1 MPALLRTVGFEAMI
15 KVVETIA
22 EMKRLRAEMR
32 RAGLRIGFVPTMGAL
47 HEGHLSLMRVARRQT
62 DRVVVSIFVNPT
74 QFGPKEDFGKYP
86 RQLAED
92 CRMCEGV
99 GVDAVFAPPVKEMY
113 PEGYCTFVEQTRLT
127 DVLCGASRPGH
138 FRGVTTVVTK
148 LFNIVAPDVAYFGQ
162 KDFQQTVVIKRMA
175 ADLDMDV
182 KIVVLPTVRES
193 DGLAMSSRN
202 KYLSASERKDA
213 LCLYR
218 ALQRAEAMVKAG
230 ERKASVLVTEMTRLI
245 SAAPTAKI
253 DYVAVVDPESLAPV
267 DEIDGEAVAALA
279 VWIGATRL
287 IDNAVLTPHGR
298 NQRRT
303 EMKRR

>member
-1 MPALLRTVGFEAMI
+1 MQI
-15 KVVETIA
+15 VETIP
-22 EMKRLRAEMR
+22 EMKRLREEMR

-47 HEGHLSLMRVARRQT
+47 HEGHLSLMRVARCES

-74 QFGPKEDFGKYP
+74 QFGPKEDFSKYP

-92 CRMCEGV
+92 CRMCESV
-99 GVDAVFAPPVKEMY
+99 GVDVVFAPSLKEMY
-113 PEGYCTFVEQTRLT
+113 PDGYCTFVEQTRLT
-127 DVLCGASRPGH
+127 DVLCGAARPGH

-148 LFNIVAPDVAYFGQ
+148 LFNSVAPDVAYFGQ

-182 KIVVLPTVRES
+182 KIVVLPTVREP

-213 LCLYR
+213 LCLSG
-218 ALQRAEAMVKAG
+218 ALQRAEALVKAG
-230 ERKASVLVTEMTRLI
+230 ERKASVLLAEMTRLI

-253 DYVAVVDPESLAPV
+253 DYVAVVDPESLAEV
-267 DEIDGEAVAALA
+267 SEIGREAVAALA
-279 VWIGATRL
+279 VRIGTTRL
-287 IDNAVLTPHGR
+287 IDNAVLTLDGR
-298 NQRRT
+298 NER
-303 EMKRR
+303 

>member
-1 MPALLRTVGFEAMI
+1 M

-22 EMKRLRAEMR
+22 EMKRLREELR

-47 HEGHLSLMRVARRQT
+47 HEGHLSLMRVARRET

-74 QFGPKEDFGKYP
+74 QFGPREDFSKYP
-86 RQLAED
+86 RQLADD

-99 GVDAVFAPPVKEMY
+99 GVDVVFAPPVKEMY

-127 DVLCGASRPGH
+127 DVLCGAARPGH

-148 LFNIVAPDVAYFGQ
+148 LFNIVAPDVTYFGQ

-182 KIVVLPTVRES
+182 KVVVLPTVREP

-202 KYLSASERKDA
+202 KYLSPSERKDA

-218 ALQRAEAMVKAG
+218 ALQRAEALVKAG
-230 ERKASVLVTEMTRLI
+230 ERKASVLMAEVTNFI
-245 SAAPTAKI
+245 SAVPKAKI
-253 DYVAVVDPESLAPV
+253 DYVAVADPESLAPV
-267 DEIDGEAVAALA
+267 NEIGREAVVALA
-279 VWIGATRL
+279 VRIGTTRL
-287 IDNAVLTPHGR
+287 IDNAVLQPSTINH
-298 NQRRT
+298 
-303 EMKRR
+303 